1 MLVYIIDGF
10 NLVHKITSLQKSIT
24 PQRDLIQYIR
34 VNKLTGSRNN
44 KVIVVFDGKPDQLLQ
59 QQEKIFEVIF
69 SCQRTADEIIIQRV
83 KRMQNKSQIV
93 VVSDDRQIRDAIN
106 AAGAKSLRTA
116 TFIKPKNKSEK
127 NEKTKDIGYAW
138 AHEVTEELRKIWL
151 KDD

>member
-10 NLVHKITSLQKSIT
+10 NLVYKIASLKKSTT

-34 VNKLTGSRNN
+34 VNNLTGSRNN
-44 KVIVVFDGKPDQLLQ
+44 KVIVVFDGKSDHLLQ

-69 SCQRTADEIIIQRV
+69 SFQRTADEIIIQRV
-83 KRMQNKSQIV
+83 NRMKNKSQIV
-93 VVSDDRQIRDAIN
+93 VVRDDHQIRDAIK
-106 AAGAKSLRTA
+106 AAGAKALGVT
-116 TFIKPKNKSEK
+116 TFIKPRNKSEK
-127 NEKTKDIGYAW
+127 NEKTKDIGYVW